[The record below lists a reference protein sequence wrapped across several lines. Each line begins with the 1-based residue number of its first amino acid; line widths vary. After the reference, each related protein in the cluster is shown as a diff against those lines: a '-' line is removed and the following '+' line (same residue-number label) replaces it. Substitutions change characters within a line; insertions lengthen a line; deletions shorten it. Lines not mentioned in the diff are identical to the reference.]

1 MKSYSNREVF
11 WNDVDLA
18 WRRIC
23 MTRHWKT
30 KYCNS
35 TVLFPICPK
44 LEIPHSSPD
53 LRTSTWQ
60 YWLIVIAP
68 PTGNRKSAL
77 RDKHHPIHMKFTMCD
92 LRHCARQSSGFIV
105 PGLVGWRPAR
115 TPDAR
120 RGARARSSLLA
131 ALIIIIFI
139 LFLGQ
144 SNRSFEGLKVLGK
157 WKKFAHVSGLV
168 KNLIF
173 SGSLAGMWQNGS
185 IAPPTKLL
193 TLSPSLWFHLEVWN
207 LTCICNMLRR
217 TKKPLGGI
225 P

>member
-11 WNDVDLA
+11 WNDVDVA

-77 RDKHHPIHMKFTMCD
+77 RDKHHLIHMKFTMCC
-92 LRHCARQSSGFIV
+92 LRHCARVLSSEFRFHLCLASSVGV
-105 PGLVGWRPAR
+105 PRS

-131 ALIIIIFI
+131 ALI
-139 LFLGQ
+139 
-144 SNRSFEGLKVLGK
+144 R
-157 WKKFAHVSGLV
+157 AR
-168 KNLIF
+168 
-173 SGSLAGMWQNGS
+173 A
-185 IAPPTKLL
+185 PTKSGPRTLL
-193 TLSPSLWFHLEVWN
+193 KL
-207 LTCICNMLRR
+207 
-217 TKKPLGGI
+217 
-225 P
+225 